1 MIEFGDD
8 DRINGCSAVETD
20 AKLGRCSFLNTG
32 KPRFALWH
40 ASFTLVSDEVADHF
54 GRVR

>member
-1 MIEFGDD
+1 MMEFVVDD
-8 DRINGCSAVETD
+8 LNNGCSAVETD

-32 KPRFALWH
+32 KPRFALWY
-40 ASFTLVSDEVADHF
+40 ASFTVGSGEAFDHL